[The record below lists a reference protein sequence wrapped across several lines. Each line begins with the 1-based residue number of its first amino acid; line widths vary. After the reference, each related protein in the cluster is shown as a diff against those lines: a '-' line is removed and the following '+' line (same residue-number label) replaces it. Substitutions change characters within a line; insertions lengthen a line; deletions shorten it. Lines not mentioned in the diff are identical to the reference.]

1 MSFWEE
7 LKRRNVF
14 KVGAGYAVVAWL
26 IVQVAAAA
34 LPNFDA
40 PRWIIQTIFLLLF
53 LGFPV
58 ALRPGARAARV
69 RGRAQAHPRRLSVT
83 RPAGARLG
91 SSTP

>member
-14 KVGAGYAVVAWL
+14 KVGAGCAVAAGFV
-26 IVQVAAAA
+26 VQVAAAG

-40 PRWIIQTIFLLLF
+40 PRWIIQTIFLPLL

-58 ALRPGARAARV
+58 ALLLAWAYEI
-69 RGRAQAHPRRLSVT
+69 
-83 RPAGARLG
+83 
-91 SSTP
+91 TP